1 MTWVLTQILL
11 TLVRLRTK
19 GTLFRTKLTPF
30 PSSSVAET
38 FSRISGP
45 ESEPWEVGTAL
56 VVDVRRR
63 VRERR
68 VRRKRLVGRG
78 DMMVSV
84 VGISGVL

>member
-1 MTWVLTQILL
+1 MARIRL

-38 FSRISGP
+38 LARMSDP
-45 ESEPWEVGTAL
+45 EFDAWEMGMAL
-56 VVDVRRR
+56 VVDMVRRE
-63 VRERR
+63 RERR
-68 VRRKRLVGRG
+68 ERRKRLVGRG

-84 VGISGVL
+84 VGT